1 MFLSK
6 KKIVPMFSVSTPD
19 LVDTHMSAFPT
30 EYSLRGAVARVE
42 SREPLAVASCPAT
55 PETKR
60 RATSMLRPLRKFITK
75 HTATPMRKSSSR
87 RNNNNAFLTAP
98 RSPLLPSPSS
108 PRRTTVS
115 AGNTPSF
122 RSHTQRGLTIL
133 DAGFFLTGESGLS
146 DDDRD
151 AMDADC
157 ASEDSGSARRMPV
170 NPFATPPCS
179 PARGA
184 LFVIGNS
191 PTRLSG
197 SPRRRKQQMK
207 IVQKLGIEA
216 ASAAE
221 ECTRLGEVFTKFSG
235 RGERVRRHGSEDGI
249 GKGIRSVVL

>member
-1 MFLSK
+1 MFSSK
-6 KKIVPMFSVSTPD
+6 KNVPMFSVSTPG

-30 EYSLRGAVARVE
+30 GYSLHGSVARVE
-42 SREPLAVASCPAT
+42 SREPLAVASCPAS

-60 RATSMLRPLRKFITK
+60 RASMLRPLRKFLTK
-75 HTATPMRKSSSR
+75 HTTTRKSCTR
-87 RNNNNAFLTAP
+87 RTQAFFTAP
-98 RSPLLPSPSS
+98 RSPLLASPSS
-108 PRRTTVS
+108 PRRATLS
-115 AGNTPSF
+115 AGNSPSF
-122 RSHTQRGLTIL
+122 RSHRQRGLTIL

-151 AMDADC
+151 AVDVDGC
-157 ASEDSGSARRMPV
+157 SEDSGSARRAPV
-170 NPFATPPCS
+170 NPFTTPPCS

-221 ECTRLGEVFTKFSG
+221 EHTR
-235 RGERVRRHGSEDGI
+235 R
-249 GKGIRSVVL
+249 